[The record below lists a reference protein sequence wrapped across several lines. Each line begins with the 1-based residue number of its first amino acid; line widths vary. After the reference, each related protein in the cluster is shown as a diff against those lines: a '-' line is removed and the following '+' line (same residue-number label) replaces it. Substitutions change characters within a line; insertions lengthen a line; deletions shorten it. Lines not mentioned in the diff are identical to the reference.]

1 VTENRHGLLV
11 NVRVTQAYGQAEREA
26 ALAMAK
32 GPRTAGSCRERGHDP
47 LKFGAWLDE
56 PSAQNT
62 SGRRSAVDG
71 RTVRHEGYGLSQR
84 ARKRVEQVFGWLKT
98 VAGLR
103 KVRWRGCEK
112 VGWMVTLAAAAYK
125 LVRMRNLMAAAA

>member
-1 VTENRHGLLV
+1 
-11 NVRVTQAYGQAEREA
+11 
-26 ALAMAK
+26 MIIK
-32 GPRTAGSCRERGHDP
+32 
-47 LKFGAWLDE
+47 K
-56 PSAQNT
+56 
-62 SGRRSAVDG
+62 
-71 RTVRHEGYGLSQR
+71 TVQEIECGTSQR

-112 VGWMVTLAAAAYK
+112 VGWMVTLAAAAYN